1 MVRRRTGRATVAGK
15 TLMGYFR
22 PVSAHRVVTMAQD
35 GVLLLDV
42 AIPVH
47 VFDYHGNGRYRHTLV
62 GAGGKTVCTSTGLRL
77 ATQGGLRLLEEADT
91 IVIPGYEQVDR
102 RPADA
107 LLRALRAAAGRGV
120 RLVSICTGAFT
131 LAWAGLLDGRRV
143 TTHWSVCPVLA
154 RLFPAV
160 RVDPGVLYVDD
171 GDVLTSAGVAAGLD
185 LCLHIVRRDHGAA
198 VAANIAR
205 HTVVAPHREGGQA
218 QFIQA
223 PVLEPG
229 AGASV
234 APIMEWALDHLDQ
247 RLDVPQLASVAG
259 MSVRSVSRRFRD
271 ETGTTPLQWLLAQ
284 RVTHARELLES
295 TNLTVETV
303 AHRCGFTDAPT
314 LRRHFVRHTGTTP
327 RAYRAAF
334 GPNPAPH
341 TTPDAAQRRNPEL
354 PDTAT
359 S

>member
-1 MVRRRTGRATVAGK
+1 M
-15 TLMGYFR
+15 
-22 PVSAHRVVTMAQD
+22 PAHRVVTVVQD
-35 GVLLLDV
+35 GGLLLDL

-47 VFDYHGNGRYRHTLV
+47 VFDYHGGGRYRHTLA
-62 GAGGKTVCTSTGLRL
+62 GAAGRTVRTCTGVRVT
-77 ATQGGLRLLEEADT
+77 TEGGLRLLAQADT

-102 RPADA
+102 RPTDA
-107 LLRALRAAAGRGV
+107 LLQALRDAAGRGA

-143 TTHWSVCPVLA
+143 TTHWAVCHL
-154 RLFPAV
+154 LGQMFPAV

-185 LCLHIVRRDHGAA
+185 LCLHVVRCDHGAA
-198 VAANIAR
+198 VAADIAR
-205 HTVVAPHREGGQA
+205 HTVVAPYRDGGQA
-218 QFIQA
+218 QFIRA
-223 PVLEPG
+223 PVPESG
-229 AGASV
+229 ADASV
-234 APIMEWALDHLDQ
+234 APIMAWALDHLDQ
-247 RLDVPQLASVAG
+247 RLDVPQLAAVAG
-259 MSVRSVSRRFRD
+259 MSVRTVSRRFRD

-284 RVTHARELLES
+284 RVTHARELLET

>member
-1 MVRRRTGRATVAGK
+1 VPT
-15 TLMGYFR
+15 
-22 PVSAHRVVTMAQD
+22 HRVVTVAQD
-35 GVLLLDV
+35 GGLLLDL

-47 VFDYHGNGRYRHTLV
+47 VFDYHGGDRYRHTLV
-62 GAGGKTVCTSTGLRL
+62 GAGGRTVRTCTGVQV
-77 ATQGGLRLLEEADT
+77 ATDGGLRLLAQADT

-102 RPADA
+102 RPTEA

-143 TTHWSVCPVLA
+143 TTHWAVCHVLG
-154 RLFPAV
+154 RMFPAV
-160 RVDPGVLYVDD
+160 RVDPSVLYVDD

-185 LCLHIVRRDHGAA
+185 LCLHLVRTDHGAA
-198 VAANIAR
+198 VAADVAR
-205 HTVVAPHREGGQA
+205 HTVVAPYREGGQA

-223 PVLEPG
+223 PVPDPG
-229 AGASV
+229 ADTSV
-234 APIMEWALDHLDQ
+234 APIMAWALDHLDQ
-247 RLDVPQLASVAG
+247 HLDVPQLAAAAG
-259 MSVRSVSRRFRD
+259 MSVRTVSRRFRD

-284 RVTHARELLES
+284 KVTHARELLE
-295 TNLTVETV
+295 TTDLTVETI

-314 LRRHFVRHTGTTP
+314 LRRHFARQTGTTP

-334 GPNPAPH
+334 SPSPAPPTMPD
-341 TTPDAAQRRNPEL
+341 TTRPRDPGL
-354 PDTAT
+354 PDLPA